1 MNRQS
6 KIFISPG
13 GWFSLNYPSGWNEFE
28 DMEGCFLFYDPARWT
43 GNFRISAYRAEKGNP
58 DYQSYARDSIREEL
72 EQNRNSEAVDI
83 AGWNCAYGKETF
95 QEEGVYY
102 TTHLWI
108 TGKGHMVFE
117 CSFTVPKG
125 GDKQVAEEII
135 ASLQIREP
143 GKTGRPEIIP
153 VRVLEIGTINEAYE
167 WASASVKKILKKD
180 FTASEDDIPK
190 IQQLIDSG
198 PFKPGQKEVWQSLG
212 IAFGAILVN
221 EIDGM
226 EWATVIDRPREFPAL
241 RYEETELLM
250 DPMRLIRDKIEAD
263 QRCELSAE
271 YNNIRKRVE
280 ALYI

>member
-13 GWFSLNYPSGWNEFE
+13 SWFSLNYPSDWSEFE
-28 DMEGCFLFYDPARWT
+28 DMEGSFLFYDPVRWT
-43 GNFRISAYRAEKGNP
+43 GNFRISAFRAEKGNP
-58 DYQSYARDSIREEL
+58 DYQQYAQMSIREEL
-72 EQNRNSEAVDI
+72 EQNRNSEAVEV
-83 AGWNCAYGKETF
+83 AGWKCAYGKETF

-108 TGKGHMVFE
+108 TGKGQMVFE

-125 GDKQVAEEII
+125 GDKKVAEEII
-135 ASLQIREP
+135 ASLQIREAVKA
-143 GKTGRPEIIP
+143 GTPEIIP
-153 VRVLEIGTINEAYE
+153 ARVLEIGTINESYE
-167 WASASVKKILKKD
+167 WASATVKKIMKKD
-180 FTASEDDIPK
+180 FTASADDIPK
-190 IQQLIDSG
+190 IQQITDSG
-198 PFKPGQKEVWQSLG
+198 QFKPGQKEVWQSLG

-226 EWATVIDRPREFPAL
+226 EWITVIDGPSEFPAL
-241 RYEETELLM
+241 RYEETELLIY
-250 DPMRLIRDKIEAD
+250 PMQLILDKIEAN
-263 QRCELSAE
+263 QPCELSTE